1 MNRKQ
6 SLQQRIT
13 IAFFLLTFVLCGSFA
28 VVIYFVIHELESKLF
43 YDHLQ
48 QDAQWIIRAHQQGI
62 PLELPKGIEF
72 YQTENNDRSQLPRY
86 LKNLHQQHNEVI
98 LEQSAYHVII
108 QKHADHRYYLVQD
121 QSEFERI
128 ELILGKGIVLAFIAA
143 LLISLWLGTT
153 TSRHVI
159 KPLTRLAKQVKLLE
173 NNPSQEPLNTDSFSD
188 DEVGQL
194 ATTFKNHTQ
203 RLHQFINRERLFTGD
218 VSHELRTPLMVIGGS
233 CELLLKQPQLRAKT
247 EQRLQRIQRAN
258 QEMSTLVNTFLLLS
272 REGSCANLPQENFL
286 ANALIEEELAEL
298 RKSLPSHGKVTLQL
312 KTKTEL
318 EIKGVAALFRVAIRN
333 LLQNALHHTQAGE
346 ISISIKADRIEIKDS
361 GSGIP
366 SEIQATIFQ
375 RHVQGSDLTPQ
386 GQGLGLSIVERICR
400 YHHWSIH
407 FQPVTP
413 QGSHFTLKIH

>member
-48 QDAQWIIRAHQQGI
+48 QDAEWIIRAHQQGI
-62 PLELPKGIEF
+62 PLELPQGIKF
-72 YQTENNDRSQLPRY
+72 YQTGNDNRNSLPNY
-86 LKNLHQQHNEVI
+86 LKNLNQQHNEVI
-98 LEQSAYHVII
+98 LEQSAYHVVI
-108 QKHADHRYYLVQD
+108 QKHDGHRYYLVQD

-128 ELILGKGIVLAFIAA
+128 ELILGKGIVLAFIIA
-143 LLISLWLGTT
+143 LAISLWLGTT

-159 KPLTRLAKQVKLLE
+159 KPLIRLANRVKQLE
-173 NNPSQEPLNTDSFSD
+173 NDPSQEPLNTDSFSD

-218 VSHELRTPLMVIGGS
+218 VSHELRTPLMVVGGS
-233 CELLLKQPQLRAKT
+233 CELLLKQPQLSAKT
-247 EQRLQRIQRAN
+247 EQRLHRIQRAS

-272 REGSCANLPQENFL
+272 REGSCANLPQEAFM
-286 ANALIEEELAEL
+286 ANAIVEEELAEL
-298 RKSLPSHGKVTLQL
+298 GKGLPTNGKVKLSL
-312 KTKTEL
+312 NASTEL
-318 EIKGVAALFRVAIRN
+318 EINGVAALFRVAVRN

-346 ISISIKADRIEIKDS
+346 IQIRIQTHRIEIEDS

-366 SEIQATIFQ
+366 AEVQATIFQ
-375 RHVQGSDLTPQ
+375 RHVQGNNDRTH

-400 YHHWSIH
+400 YHGWSIQ
-407 FQPVTP
+407 FQQVEPH
-413 QGSHFTLKIH
+413 GSHFTLRV